1 MHPLSTSWDLIFSWI
16 SEKLKTQSWGHYL
29 VFRFIK
35 KRFRNGIK
43 VSLRMQNDHFNVPS
57 IHDCKT
63 HVIKWIMSLACRDIS
78 VSVTFTENLLL
89 CVQAWFT
96 RRQCQYLSLG
106 SFAPPPPSKVVPG
119 ASLITAFHF
128 LQLSVLYCFPLIF
141 YLTYACQAHGAARGR
156 GRLKV
161 PPEFEDI
168 K

>member
-35 KRFRNGIK
+35 NRFRNGIK

-57 IHDCKT
+57 IHNCKT

-106 SFAPPPPSKVVPG
+106 SFAPPPPFHGCPWCVSNYSISLSPAACLILFSSYILPNICLSGTWSG
-119 ASLITAFHF
+119 AREREAKSTTWIWG
-128 LQLSVLYCFPLIF
+128 Y
-141 YLTYACQAHGAARGR
+141 
-156 GRLKV
+156 
-161 PPEFEDI
+161 
-168 K
+168 